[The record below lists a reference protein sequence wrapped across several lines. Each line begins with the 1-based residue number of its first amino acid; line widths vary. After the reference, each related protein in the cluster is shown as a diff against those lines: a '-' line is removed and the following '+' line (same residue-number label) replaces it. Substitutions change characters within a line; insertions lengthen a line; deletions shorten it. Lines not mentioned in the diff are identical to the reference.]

1 MGSGCS
7 PPHCQIHPYWAASVN
22 GREEGKMQKNVDWMD
37 SAEGE
42 ISSGTGCGWIC
53 QGADLDFGEAC
64 CSHWHPLIRGN
75 INESI
80 QGAVTNL
87 VCDGA
92 IYHDRSQ
99 IEGKH
104 PFNST
109 ITGVQMNLHR
119 REINKMIFFFFSP
132 KLSHY
137 QTATEINL
145 AAIKSRKNQA
155 QSSTWNSLVKSSR
168 LQTFLDVPASR
179 RAPT

>member
-1 MGSGCS
+1 MFVIMGSGCS

-22 GREEGKMQKNVDWMD
+22 GREEGKMQKM
-37 SAEGE
+37 
-42 ISSGTGCGWIC
+42 WIEWIVLREKYPAGP
-53 QGADLDFGEAC
+53 GAGGFVKVQIWILGKLVV
-64 CSHWHPLIRGN
+64 HTWHPLIRGN

-92 IYHDRSQ
+92 IYHNRSQ

-119 REINKMIFFFFSP
+119 REINKMIFFFFFFP
-132 KLSHY
+132 RIVTLSDC
-137 QTATEINL
+137 N
-145 AAIKSRKNQA
+145 RN
-155 QSSTWNSLVKSSR
+155 
-168 LQTFLDVPASR
+168 
-179 RAPT
+179 